1 MATRPKAFG
10 LGPFRASVLRGPK
23 DERWY
28 WRVRHTSAGVEDNR
42 WTGWATLEE
51 AQQVV
56 ADLVRDGEAKVTVP
70 KTDTVLD
77 LMEYWLGAQEDR
89 VDLRPATIE
98 SCRQAVKRFKLGTL
112 AQVRVDRVDRRTLE
126 TWRDTTLRTGRA
138 SRTVELDL
146 LKLGQAWRW
155 GRETGL
161 IDVREL
167 PHIRLKVRPTRDDYT
182 PTPGEVA
189 AVVKDLR
196 NPIRLDKAGRPNTTL
211 HHNHALAVEVLAAT
225 GARRGEIENL
235 TASALTPFVTPEDQ
249 GVIVALDGKANP
261 REVPVVNPLAA
272 RILAYAQGR
281 TGPLFGGVS
290 GMDALEHV
298 LRAACVRQK
307 VPHFSIQ
314 GLRRL
319 YVDRLYDSRVDPG
332 TAANLAGHSA
342 KVALEHYR
350 RSKPKNR
357 LEAVILADLSNL
369 PMGDVIDMA
378 TRKKV

>member
-56 ADLVRDGEAKVTVP
+56 ADLVREGESKGAVP

-77 LMEYWLGAQEDR
+77 LLEYWLGAQEDR

-112 AQVRVDRVDRRTLE
+112 AGVRVDRVDRRTLE
-126 TWRDTTLRTGRA
+126 TWRDATLRSGRA

-161 IDVREL
+161 IDAPEL

-189 AVVKDLR
+189 TVVKDLR
-196 NPIRLDKAGRPNTTL
+196 KTLRIDKAGRP
-211 HHNHALAVEVLAAT
+211 HRGMVHNHALAVEVLAAT

-235 TASALTPFVTPEDQ
+235 TAADLTPIQQ

-261 REVPVVNPLAA
+261 REVPVLNPLAG
-272 RILAYAQGR
+272 RLLAYAQDR
-281 TGPLFGGVS
+281 TGPLFGGVT
-290 GMDALEHV
+290 GMDALEKI
-298 LRAACVRQK
+298 LAAACARHGIQ
-307 VPHFSIQ
+307 HFSIQ

-319 YVDRLYDSRVDPG
+319 YVDRLYDSNVDPG

-357 LEAVILADLSNL
+357 LEAVIQADLSNL
-369 PMGDVIDMA
+369 PAGDVIDIK
-378 TRKKV
+378 TREKS